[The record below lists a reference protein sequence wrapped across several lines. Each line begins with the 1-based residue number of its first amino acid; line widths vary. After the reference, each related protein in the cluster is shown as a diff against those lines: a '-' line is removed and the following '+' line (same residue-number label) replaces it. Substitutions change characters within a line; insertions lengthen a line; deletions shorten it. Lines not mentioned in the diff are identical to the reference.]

1 MQDFDSVQVVV
12 LTNVGM
18 GIKGL
23 CKSTIFENVAIV
35 RGSTSLRCVW
45 DARAWKSRSK
55 KGLGPPQ
62 PRIHHRTAFKLT
74 RQVERG
80 RRPPGFSCM

>member
-35 RGSTSLRCVW
+35 RGSISLRCVW

-62 PRIHHRTAFKLT
+62 PRRHHRTAFKLL
-74 RQVERG
+74 RQLEREPC
-80 RRPPGFSCM
+80 PPGFSCL